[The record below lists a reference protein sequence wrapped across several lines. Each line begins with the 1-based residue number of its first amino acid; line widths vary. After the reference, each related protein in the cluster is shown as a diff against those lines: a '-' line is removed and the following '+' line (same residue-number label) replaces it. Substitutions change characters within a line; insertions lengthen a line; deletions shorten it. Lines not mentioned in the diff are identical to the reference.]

1 MFELLSK
8 AYTTTYWKLSL
19 EVRFLRPMVWRA
31 YRKATPW
38 LHEQAL
44 MILSQPE
51 IRAEVENGRIKFDPP
66 LEEKQWHEA
75 SVDLRLGFKFAKLT
89 AKRGLKV
96 SLAHGMPAIAGTDL
110 WTEKVLRIRDELG
123 KRETFTL
130 DPDEFVL
137 AQTYERIWIPRHLIA
152 MVEGRSSYAR
162 AGLSMHQ
169 TAPWLQPGWN
179 GQITLEIRN
188 SGPFNIEL
196 TPTEDMPC
204 QITFFQLTSELTETV
219 AYGARPTDIFQ
230 GQASPLPFSRT

>member
-1 MFELLSK
+1 
-8 AYTTTYWKLSL
+8 
-19 EVRFLRPMVWRA
+19 
-31 YRKATPW
+31 
-38 LHEQAL
+38 

-51 IRAEVENGRIKFDPP
+51 IRAEVEKGCIKFDPP

-75 SVDLRLGFKFAKLT
+75 SVDLRLGFKFVKLSP
-89 AKRGLKV
+89 KRGLKL
-96 SLAHGMPAIAGTDL
+96 SLAHGMPIIAGTGL
-110 WTEKVLRIRDELG
+110 WAEKVLKNRDELG
-123 KRETFTL
+123 KKETFTL

-137 AQTYERIWIPRHLIA
+137 AQTYERIWVPRHLIA

-204 QITFFQLTSELTETV
+204 QVTFFQLTSELSEAA
-219 AYGARPTDIFQ
+219 AYGARSTDVFQ
-230 GQASPLPFSRT
+230 GQRSPLPFAQT